1 MAKAPGSC
9 FNKVGFGSAAAAILV
24 REMPR
29 HLFKQYAPDHQ
40 KIRDHRH
47 LRMFGRLLHDPNL
60 WHMNRRSISGAFAVG
75 LFWAFI
81 PVPFQMVAAAAVA
94 IPARVNLPMSVAL
107 VWITNP
113 VTMPAVFYM
122 AYKIGALLIDVPVQ
136 DVKFELSFH
145 WMSHTLAKIWKPF
158 LLGCFLCAL
167 FFGSVGYF
175 TISMLWRWRVA
186 RHWNQRKKRREQAR
200 RMLEQ
205 QRAGVSSG
213 PD

>member
-113 VTMPAVFYM
+113 VTMPPIFYFCYRVGTLVLGEP
-122 AYKIGALLIDVPVQ
+122 AGDHH
-136 DVKFELSFH
+136 FEL
-145 WMSHTLAKIWKPF
+145 TLQWFTESMASIWQP
-158 LLGCFLCAL
+158 LYLGSLICAL
-167 FFGSVGYF
+167 AASMVGYCV
-175 TISMLWRWRVA
+175 IRLLWRLHLVRHLRRRRAARGRV
-186 RHWNQRKKRREQAR
+186 E
-200 RMLEQ
+200 
-205 QRAGVSSG
+205 
-213 PD
+213 